1 METNIGN
8 NIDFAGIKPPFIVE
22 VDPTLTKQGQAAD
35 AKVTGSIQE
44 LMAGKQDELV
54 SGENIKTINGESILG
69 SGDIQ
74 ISVDATMYQH
84 WIHYDYVDQDGAIE
98 KFDLKLITASP
109 DSFTKETLYSYMVNK
124 GFFPCYAYI
133 RDDNVPKIEYG
144 YSVYAANNI
153 LPAVGIGYNG
163 EEMYQTE
170 TMALLNMDQL
180 QDTVTQI

>member
-35 AKVTGSIQE
+35 ARVTGSIQE
-44 LMAGKQDELV
+44 SVDGKQDKLV
-54 SGENIKTINGESILG
+54 SCENIKTINGEPILG

-74 ISVDATMYQH
+74 ISSGATMYQH
-84 WIHYDYVDQDGAIE
+84 WIHYDYVNQDDAIE

-109 DSFTKETLYSYMVNK
+109 DSFTKETLYSYMANK

-144 YSVYAANNI
+144 YSVYAENNRFT
-153 LPAVGIGYNG
+153 ASGIGYNG
-163 EEMYQTE
+163 VEMYQTD
-170 TMALLNMDQL
+170 TMTLFNVDQL

>member
-8 NIDFAGIKPPFIVE
+8 NIDFADIKPPFIVE
-22 VDPTLTKQGQAAD
+22 VDPTLTKKGQAAD

-74 ISVDATMYQH
+74 ISAGVITYQH
-84 WIHYDYVDQDGAIE
+84 WIHYDYVDSNAAIE
-98 KFDLKLITASP
+98 KFDLKLITTSP
-109 DSFTKETLYSYMVNK
+109 DSFTKETLYSYMENK
-124 GFFPCYAYI
+124 GFFPCYAYQ
-133 RDDNVPKIEYG
+133 RNDNVSKIEYG
-144 YSVYAANNI
+144 NSVYATNNTFTAI
-153 LPAVGIGYNG
+153 GIGYNG
-163 EEMYQTE
+163 TEMYQTE
-170 TMALLNMDQL
+170 NMVLLNTEQL

>member
-35 AKVTGSIQE
+35 ARVTGSIQE
-44 LMAGKQDELV
+44 SMAGKQDELV

-74 ISVDATMYQH
+74 ISAGSTMYQH
-84 WIHYDYVDQDGAIE
+84 WIHYDYVDSDDAIE
-98 KFDLKLITASP
+98 KFDLKLITASS
-109 DSFTKETLYSYMVNK
+109 DSFTKETLYSYMANK
-124 GFFPCYAYI
+124 GFFPCYAYLK
-133 RDDNVPKIEYG
+133 DDSVPKIEYG

-153 LPAVGIGYNG
+153 FTASGIGYNG
-163 EEMYQTE
+163 MEIYQE
-170 TMALLNMDQL
+170 NTMTLFNVDQL